1 MGHCGALGTG
11 LLTVDVSSVEIQ
23 RKWKQQ
29 NDSFSLSMGP
39 HIPLDCVVPE
49 APRGGL
55 LPGVRAELCLV
66 KKGICS
72 GWAEVARS
80 P

>member
-11 LLTVDVSSVEIQ
+11 LLTVDEIQ

-29 NDSFSLSMGP
+29 SGSFSLTTGP
-39 HIPLDCVVPE
+39 HIPLDCVVPD

-55 LPGVRAELCLV
+55 VLGGCVELCLLTQ
-66 KKGICS
+66 GICS
-72 GWAEVARS
+72 SSLAGQS
-80 P
+80 